1 MWDFN
6 YSDIC
11 LVKCILNSDQIQRSN
26 YVGGGEW
33 RRAFMTQKVESDQP
47 GENQSWLYIS
57 PTEKQLF

>member
-11 LVKCILNSDQIQRSN
+11 LVKCILNSDQIQIKLC
-26 YVGGGEW
+26 GEESGDDIHDSE
-33 RRAFMTQKVESDQP
+33 RRAISQEK
-47 GENQSWLYIS
+47 NQLWLYIS